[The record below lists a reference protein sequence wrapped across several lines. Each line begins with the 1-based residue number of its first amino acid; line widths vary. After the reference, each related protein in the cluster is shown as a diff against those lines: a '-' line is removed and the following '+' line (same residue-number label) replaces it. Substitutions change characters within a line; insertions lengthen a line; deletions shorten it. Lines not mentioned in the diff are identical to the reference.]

1 MQTPSSMCEQPKIL
15 LFSQESGCSTKK
27 LAGNVQKSDA
37 YSARTAHPFRRNGA
51 PFRFKLSKAQLV
63 D

>member
-27 LAGNVQKSDA
+27 LAGNVQKSE
-37 YSARTAHPFRRNGA
+37 R
-51 PFRFKLSKAQLV
+51 KCLSV
-63 D
+63 DVMSVIPLKTSKDCPVKSGKWM